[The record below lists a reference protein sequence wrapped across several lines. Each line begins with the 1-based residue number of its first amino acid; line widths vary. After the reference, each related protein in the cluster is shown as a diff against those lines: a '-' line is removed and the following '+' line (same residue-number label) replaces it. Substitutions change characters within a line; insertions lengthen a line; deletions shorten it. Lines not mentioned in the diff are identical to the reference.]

1 MLYDERAVRENLRN
15 REGKRVFFLGKED
28 RLTPSARDWLARER
42 VSIQPAEEAK
52 IHQYRL
58 LGGGFCEEKPEHMTH
73 LHGDVL
79 VYKTHPR
86 IAWRGAMDT
95 LEAELILCKLKTGL
109 KPVQEVLDLG
119 RRLIRC
125 EVLDEP
131 VGTFTLDGLTE
142 AQQRKQSH
150 FPQEQFGIA
159 HFMPQAA
166 DGEEILLLNRARC
179 IARQVELAAVAAFT
193 DEKGNPT
200 RPDLLR
206 MLNRLSSMLYL
217 LMIQLK
223 QRLPLGEAGRNL

>member
-58 LGGGFCEEKPEHMTH
+58 LGCGFCEEKPEHMTH

-95 LEAELILCKLKTGL
+95 LEAELILCKLKTGI

-125 EVLDEP
+125 EVLEEP
-131 VGTFTLDGLTE
+131 VGTFTLDGLTQ

-159 HFMPQAA
+159 HFMPQAE
-166 DGEEILLLNRARC
+166 DGERIAWLNRSRC
-179 IARQVELAAVAAFT
+179 ACRAAELAACHAFV
-193 DEKGNPT
+193 DENGVPI
-200 RPDLLR
+200 RGDILQA
-206 MLNRLSSMLYL
+206 LNRMSSMLYI
-217 LMIQLK
+217 LMLREK
-223 QRLPLGEAGRNL
+223 AGK

>member
-95 LEAELILCKLKTGL
+95 LEAELILCKLKTGI

-125 EVLDEP
+125 EVLEEP
-131 VGTFTLDGLTE
+131 VGTFTLDGLTQ

-159 HFMPQAA
+159 HFMPQAE
-166 DGEEILLLNRARC
+166 DGERIAWLNRSRC
-179 IARQVELAAVAAFT
+179 ACRAAELAACHAFV
-193 DEKGNPT
+193 DENGVPI
-200 RPDLLR
+200 RGDILQA
-206 MLNRLSSMLYL
+206 LNRMSSMLYI
-217 LMIQLK
+217 LMLREK
-223 QRLPLGEAGRNL
+223 AGK